1 MYTSC
6 NIQWIDDESV
16 SENVI
21 IKSTLD
27 VIESEDD
34 QIFFYGLSPE
44 FLKWAAE
51 TKRSN
56 RRRMASVISQ
66 QYRQRVITGGQYD

>member
-1 MYTSC
+1 MYTQCS
-6 NIQWIDDESV
+6 IQWVDDESIE
-16 SENVI
+16 ENVI
-21 IKSTLD
+21 IKSSND

-51 TKRSN
+51 TKEVIEGEWRVL
-56 RRRMASVISQ
+56 SVNNIAKEL
-66 QYRQRVITGGQYD
+66 

>member
-6 NIQWIDDESV
+6 NIQWIDDGSIT
-16 SENVI
+16 ENVI

-51 TKRSN
+51 TKETIEGEWRVL
-56 RRRMASVISQ
+56 SVNNIAKEL
-66 QYRQRVITGGQYD
+66 

>member
-1 MYTSC
+1 MYTQCS
-6 NIQWIDDESV
+6 IQWVDDESIE
-16 SENVI
+16 ENVI
-21 IKSTLD
+21 VKSTHD

-51 TKRSN
+51 TGEIIEGEWRVV
-56 RRRMASVISQ
+56 SVNNVSKEL
-66 QYRQRVITGGQYD
+66 

>member
-6 NIQWIDDESV
+6 NIQWVDDGSI

-21 IKSTLD
+21 IKSSHD

-44 FLKWAAE
+44 FLK
-51 TKRSN
+51 
-56 RRRMASVISQ
+56 
-66 QYRQRVITGGQYD
+66 

>member
-6 NIQWIDDESV
+6 NIQWVDDGSI

-21 IKSTLD
+21 IKSSHD

-44 FLKWAAE
+44 FLKWAKE
-51 TKRSN
+51 TGEIIENEWRVV
-56 RRRMASVISQ
+56 SVNDIAKKL
-66 QYRQRVITGGQYD
+66 

>member
-1 MYTSC
+1 MYTQCS
-6 NIQWIDDESV
+6 IQWVDDESIE
-16 SENVI
+16 ENVI

-51 TKRSN
+51 TKEVIEGEWRVL
-56 RRRMASVISQ
+56 SVNNIAKEL
-66 QYRQRVITGGQYD
+66 

>member
-6 NIQWIDDESV
+6 NIQWVDDGSI

-21 IKSTLD
+21 IKSSLD

-44 FLKWAAE
+44 FLKWAKE
-51 TKRSN
+51 TGEIIENEWRVV
-56 RRRMASVISQ
+56 SVNDIAKKL
-66 QYRQRVITGGQYD
+66 

>member
-51 TKRSN
+51 TKEVIEGEWRVL
-56 RRRMASVISQ
+56 SVNNIAKEL
-66 QYRQRVITGGQYD
+66 